1 MLSACRSLIT
11 RLEGLQQIIDAICE
25 RAAIIVF
32 IDQVVGCSL
41 CVAIG
46 MRVVWVGLCAQV
58 CGGQQEE
65 YGKRAGRYFRELWH
79 TGRGIKKA
87 PSNE

>member
-1 MLSACRSLIT
+1 M
-11 RLEGLQQIIDAICE
+11 QQIIDAICE

-41 CVAIG
+41 RVAIVV
-46 MRVVWVGLCAQV
+46 RVVWVGLCAQV

-65 YGKRAGRYFRELWH
+65 YGKRAGRYFREL
-79 TGRGIKKA
+79 
-87 PSNE
+87 